1 MKNAF
6 KKIASTVGF
15 VSLFSLGAS
24 SAHAQIPVTDIAGLV
39 QAVTQVMTMYEQ
51 LTELQNQ
58 LSQAEKQF
66 DSITG
71 SRGMTELLNN
81 KAARSF
87 LPSDM
92 QDILEATSGLTDKY
106 KKGGRLLKDKAWQ
119 DAAMQAAKHLEGQES
134 SAATDLAN
142 SEVTYKRAGERID
155 EYQDFVDKIDDS
167 TDPKAIQD
175 LQARIQSESV
185 FLQNET
191 VRLQSMQLAQAAK
204 KDMQQVREKEM
215 IVNMTGASGVDYSGV
230 FEE

>member
-1 MKNAF
+1 MKTMFN
-6 KKIASTVGF
+6 KISAIVGVFIALSIGSTE
-15 VSLFSLGAS
+15 SK
-24 SAHAQIPVTDIAGLV
+24 AQIPVTDIAGLV
-39 QAVTQVMTMYEQ
+39 QAVQQVMTAYEQ
-51 LTELQNQ
+51 LTQ
-58 LSQAEKQF
+58 LESQLKQAEKQY

-106 KKGGRLLKDKAWQ
+106 KKAGRLLKDKAWQ
-119 DAAMQAAKHLEGQES
+119 DAAMQAAKHLEAQES

-175 LQARIQSESV
+175 LQARIQSEQV

-204 KDMQQVREKEM
+204 RDMQLVREKEM
-215 IVNMTGASGVDYSGV
+215 MVNMGVPAGIDHSSA
-230 FEE
+230 FE